1 VRKRALE
8 NAVTGN
14 AEGLDILHSEG
25 IRCDDLHHRLL
36 EFGRYIQKER
46 QPHKVL
52 MNKVVVSVTPELR
65 D

>member
-25 IRCDDLHHRLL
+25 IRCDDLHHRL
-36 EFGRYIQKER
+36 R
-46 QPHKVL
+46 VA
-52 MNKVVVSVTPELR
+52 SVEL
-65 D
+65 DEEEKYVAGN